1 MATTMNEEEEKELEL
16 LYECEEM
23 ARVNQALKEAQ
34 GLVFDC
40 DGTLLDT
47 MPIYFQSWS
56 RACGELGLSLPIERF
71 YSFAGV
77 PVHDIFQ
84 TLIDEQ
90 LSCDTTITADYCEQ
104 VKRRHHDDLEKEG
117 LVAGPIDIVVDLAR
131 RYHGKIPMAVASSG
145 WRDHVIDGLERNG
158 LLHLFD
164 TVVTTE
170 DGAVQSPK
178 PAPDIFLVAAQRIGV
193 CPTKCIGFEDA
204 DLGMQAVK
212 TANYLYASDVRL
224 MHMYP
229 RNVEKRNST
238 ISDNEEKENG
248 DDAS

>member
-1 MATTMNEEEEKELEL
+1 MNEEEEKELEL
-16 LYECEEM
+16 LYECEDM

-56 RACGELGLSLPIERF
+56 RACDELGLSLPIERF

-90 LSCDTTITADYCEQ
+90 LSGDKIITADYCEQ

-117 LVAGPIDIVVDLAR
+117 LLAGPIDIVVDLAR

-164 TVVTTE
+164 IVVTTE

>member
-1 MATTMNEEEEKELEL
+1 
-16 LYECEEM
+16 
-23 ARVNQALKEAQ
+23 
-34 GLVFDC
+34 
-40 DGTLLDT
+40 

-56 RACGELGLSLPIERF
+56 RACRELDLSLPIERF

-90 LSCDTTITADYCEQ
+90 LSSDTTITADYCEQ
-104 VKRRHHDDLEKEG
+104 VKRRHHDDIEKEG

-131 RYHGKIPMAVASSG
+131 RYHGKLPMAVASSG
-145 WRDHVIDGLERNG
+145 WRDHVLDGLERNG

-170 DGAVQSPK
+170 DDAVHSPK

-204 DLGMQAVK
+204 DLGMKAVK
-212 TANYLYASDVRL
+212 SANYHYASDVRL

-238 ISDNEEKENG
+238 ISDDDEEKKSGEH
-248 DDAS
+248 DAS

>member
-1 MATTMNEEEEKELEL
+1 M
-16 LYECEEM
+16 
-23 ARVNQALKEAQ
+23 
-34 GLVFDC
+34 D
-40 DGTLLDT
+40 
-47 MPIYFQSWS
+47 
-56 RACGELGLSLPIERF
+56 
-71 YSFAGV
+71 
-77 PVHDIFQ
+77 
-84 TLIDEQ
+84 
-90 LSCDTTITADYCEQ
+90 
-104 VKRRHHDDLEKEG
+104 
-117 LVAGPIDIVVDLAR
+117 
-131 RYHGKIPMAVASSG
+131 
-145 WRDHVIDGLERNG
+145 NG

-238 ISDNEEKENG
+238 ISDNEENENG